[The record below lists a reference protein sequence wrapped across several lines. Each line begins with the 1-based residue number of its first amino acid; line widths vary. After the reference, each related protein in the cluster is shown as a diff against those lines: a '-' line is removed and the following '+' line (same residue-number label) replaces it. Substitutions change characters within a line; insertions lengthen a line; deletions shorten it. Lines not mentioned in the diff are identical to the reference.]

1 MRFFSRGSIIRDS
14 LLVTF
19 VLGTVSAFA
28 YIAISGMI
36 GSPGTIDDFGGIK
49 GGTVFKLL
57 STNDPNS
64 KTFVQDQYQF
74 VTNQVQALK
83 PNGSKGDTGDVLH
96 FDHMEHSGV
105 PLPPSNNGYL
115 FIPQSQDTTWIASL
129 NGNPQYAQSHELT
142 YEFEDI
148 TPNSSDYKKTVTVVN
163 FAELVTDSGATF
175 TNSNY

>member
-1 MRFFSRGSIIRDS
+1 MGFFSQGSVIRNS
-14 LLVTF
+14 LLVTA
-19 VLGTVSAFA
+19 VMGTASAVI

-36 GSPGTIDDFGGIK
+36 GTPGTIDNFGGIK

-64 KTFVQDQYQF
+64 KTFVLDPYQF
-74 VTNQVQALK
+74 VVNQVQVLK
-83 PNGSKGDTGDVLH
+83 PNGSKGDTGELLH
-96 FDHMEHSGV
+96 FDHMEHNGV

-115 FIPQSQDTTWIASL
+115 FVPQFQDTTWIASL
-129 NGNPQYAQSHELT
+129 NGDQQYAQSHELT
-142 YEFEDI
+142 YVFEDI
-148 TPNSSDYKKTVTVVN
+148 TPGDPDFKKTVTVVN